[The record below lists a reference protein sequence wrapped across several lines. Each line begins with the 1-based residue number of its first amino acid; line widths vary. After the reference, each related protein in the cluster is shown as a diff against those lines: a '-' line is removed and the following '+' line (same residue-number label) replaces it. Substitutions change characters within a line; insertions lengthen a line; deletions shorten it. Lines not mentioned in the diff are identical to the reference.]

1 MSDYSENP
9 NLQGSYGQPA
19 DPQAPTQGRRLMG
32 AIDPRKALDPAT
44 VERMIHTQL
53 AARAQAQAATTMVLA
68 TIVSLITAAFSFV
81 AALAWNS
88 AIQEILHEA
97 IPANGS
103 ILGIKLSQGGV
114 QAIYAVIVTIIAVVV
129 VVFLNR
135 IAKRM
140 ANKSAFDKS

>member
-9 NLQGSYGQPA
+9 NRQGMYGQPA
-19 DPQAPTQGRRLMG
+19 DPQTPAQGRRLMG
-32 AIDPRKALDPAT
+32 GIDPRKALDPAT

-88 AIQEILHEA
+88 AIQELLKE
-97 IPANGS
+97 NVKLNS
-103 ILGIKLSQGGV
+103 TFLGMKISPGGV
-114 QAIYAVIVTIIAVVV
+114 QAIYAVIVTIIAVAVV
-129 VVFLNR
+129 VVLNR
-135 IAKRM
+135 IAKRV

>member
-9 NLQGSYGQPA
+9 NVPGSYAQPTGS
-19 DPQAPTQGRRLMG
+19 QAPAQGRRLMG
-32 AIDPRKALDPAT
+32 GIDPRKALDPAT

-97 IPANGS
+97 IPVDS
-103 ILGIKLSQGGV
+103 KILGIKLSAGAV

-135 IAKRM
+135 IAKRV
-140 ANKSAFDKS
+140 ANKSAFDKN

>member
-1 MSDYSENP
+1 MSDYSEYP
-9 NLQGSYGQPA
+9 NLQGTYGQPA
-19 DPQAPTQGRRLMG
+19 DPQAPAQGRRLMG
-32 AIDPRKALDPAT
+32 GIDPRKALDPAT

-53 AARAQAQAATTMVLA
+53 AARAQAQAATTMVLG

-97 IPANGS
+97 IPVNGS
-103 ILGIKLSQGGV
+103 IFGIKISQGAV
-114 QAIYAVIVTIIAVVV
+114 QAIYAVIVTIIAVIVV
-129 VVFLNR
+129 VLLNR